1 MNMRIDP
8 REIVRS
14 GYDHAGAA
22 YAAARPREPEAQGL
36 LSRLLAELHPTARI
50 LDAGCGG
57 GVPVARVLAAEH
69 DVLEI
74 DISPVQV
81 ALAREN
87 VPEASFQVG
96 DISALELDD
105 ASFDAIVSYYAVIHV
120 PREDHERSLL
130 GFRRV
135 LVPGGLLLVC
145 MGNRDDPG
153 SVDDDF
159 FGASMHWSHF
169 DGPANLAMVQRSG
182 FEVLGHEVVQDPIGD
197 GSHLF
202 ALARRL

>member
-1 MNMRIDP
+1 MSSTTDP

-14 GYDHAGAA
+14 GYDQAGAA

-36 LSRLLAELHPTARI
+36 LSRLLAELSPGAKV

-57 GVPVARVLAAEH
+57 GVPVARALAADH
-69 DVLEI
+69 QVLGI

-81 ALAREN
+81 ALAKEN

-120 PREDHERSLL
+120 PREDHERTLA

-135 LVPGGLLLVC
+135 LVPAGVLLVC

-153 SVDDDF
+153 SVDDGF
-159 FGASMHWSHF
+159 FGARMHWSHF
-169 DGPANLAMVQRSG
+169 DGPENLAMVQRSG
-182 FEVLGHEVVQDPIGD
+182 FEVLGHEVVPDPIGD

-202 ALARRL
+202 VLACRV